1 MTHTRRTVVFWGA
14 GATASLGMRVTGD
27 QPRFLG
33 RLASV
38 QEDTQ
43 KKSLRQRV
51 CDALDSSAVEPRIS
65 ALSDLLIILGD
76 EAKEGVSIASVTAE
90 QKDAM
95 RRNWCS
101 SACEDEIQARIIE
114 LRTLYDWPALKA
126 IINVCPG
133 IQEGGD
139 SFQLND
145 LFNILDMHGQS
156 GHGFRV
162 KGNEFLTPQQ
172 VLGARNALKMLLQTM
187 FYIDWHYG
195 REAKREHLEHHYDF
209 AIALG
214 RRMQRQGLEL
224 AGRNT
229 SFDNRKF
236 YLGDVSFACFNWDP
250 IALWC
255 QFVANRNLNSSPS
268 VPHVGCPACK
278 LQIFH
283 DLGHFVAGP
292 RVEDDK
298 GRSTKTPWHPMNES
312 SALRLNDPD
321 HGSSDRIRISKF
333 LLPHGCLWW
342 RECPDCGKLSS
353 YMGDIWEW
361 DSPTLIPPPPL
372 KAFVRDVEFRPR
384 DEKQDDEKQEDEK
397 SELRAWEKG
406 KVDARACVHCRTLTY
421 AHHTQM
427 IMQSNF
433 KSPPPP
439 FLDEIKRDLRVAVQ
453 KADHIVLMGYSLP
466 PDDVDYRAFFAARR
480 RLDPDKPPV
489 KCSVVSCLNEHSAQY
504 WCGPSEWLAML
515 PDMKKAEAPRTTLEA
530 ARDLFGKDNV
540 RFYGGGIPNVFLD
553 GGRVT
558 DSAVDD
564 LLIWKN

>member
-1 MTHTRRTVVFWGA
+1 MTHSLHTVIFWGA
-14 GATASLGMRVTGD
+14 GATASLGMQTTRQQTKTL
-27 QPRFLG
+27 RE
-33 RLASV
+33 LASR
-38 QEDTQ
+38 Q
-43 KKSLRQRV
+43 KEQTSLAQRIEA
-51 CDALDSSAVEPRIS
+51 ALVGKAEEPWTS
-65 ALSDLLIILGD
+65 ALHDLLTILGD
-76 EAKEGVSIASVTAE
+76 GDETEEAASIFTVT
-90 QKDAM
+90 QDQMRAM
-95 RRNWCS
+95 RRNWRHD
-101 SACEDEIQARIIE
+101 ADDDEIRNRIVT
-114 LRTLYDWPALKA
+114 LRTLYDWPALKNV
-126 IINVCPG
+126 IDVCPG
-133 IQEGGD
+133 VQGEGDG
-139 SFQLND
+139 FQLND

-162 KGNEFLTPQQ
+162 KENEFLTPQR
-172 VLGARNALKMLLQTM
+172 VLGARNALKMLLQAT

-195 REAKREHLEHHYDF
+195 REAKREDLEHHYDF

-214 RRMQRQGLEL
+214 RRMQRQGLKL

-229 SFDNRKF
+229 PFDDRKF

-342 RECPDCGKLSS
+342 RECPNCGKLSS
-353 YMGDIWEW
+353 YMGDTWEW

-372 KAFVRDVEFRPR
+372 KAFVQDVEFRSRFKEER
-384 DEKQDDEKQEDEK
+384 DE
-397 SELRAWEKG
+397 WEKG
-406 KVDARACVHCRTLTY
+406 EVDARACYHCYTLTY
-421 AHHTQM
+421 AHHTQT

-433 KSPPPP
+433 KNPPPP

-453 KADHIVLMGYSLP
+453 NADHIVLMGYSLP

-480 RLDPDKPPV
+480 RLDPDNPV
-489 KCSVVSCLNEHSAQY
+489 KCSVVSRLNEHSPQY

-515 PDMKKAEAPRTTLEA
+515 PRMEKAEPPLTTLEA
-530 ARDLFGKDNV
+530 ASDLFGKDNV